1 MLEENGSEKAVIK
14 VSGVIEINQ
23 EVVQEF
29 ILRFR
34 IFREISKLEIIH
46 TVIIIKPLVY
56 EGMGIAFDYAF
67 TGENWNR
74 QVKFIADAV
83 YHEAAQLLLSRRHYQ
98 QNIPYQEQASGQLVS
113 LTPADEP
120 MLSHAV
126 ENAIWDNFRSIKSII
141 GHLN

>member
-34 IFREISKLEIIH
+34 LSRNQQIGNHSYS
-46 TVIIIKPLVY
+46 PLSSNHFVY

-67 TGENWNR
+67 R
-74 QVKFIADAV
+74 
-83 YHEAAQLLLSRRHYQ
+83 
-98 QNIPYQEQASGQLVS
+98 
-113 LTPADEP
+113 
-120 MLSHAV
+120 
-126 ENAIWDNFRSIKSII
+126 
-141 GHLN
+141 